1 MGNTNSNPPP
11 YESNAN
17 VSSDKRVISHE
28 KLNAKTQEYV
38 DKVYNK
44 ALSTA
49 LEYINRCVLEEAEI
63 GGKQFAFS
71 PGHIRT
77 TNIDCTCCCSK
88 PSDFGWDKSCIGV
101 WCYSKPCLL
110 DSWRDENEVCCN
122 FPCCGAFCCKWFKIS
137 RKSTIN
143 QIPLTFN
150 DKTLEAEHYKKLCDE
165 IVDILQ
171 KQKYN
176 AYIDT
181 QSSIKIKYGI
191 PGYEFHNIIVI
202 KW

>member
-11 YESNAN
+11 YEINAN

-28 KLNAKTQEYV
+28 KLNAKTHEYI

-49 LEYINRCVLEEAEI
+49 LEYINRCVLEEAET
-63 GGKQFAFS
+63 GAKQFVFS
-71 PGHIRT
+71 PGNILHIET
-77 TNIDCTCCCSK
+77 ECIGCCCK
-88 PSDFGWDKSCIGV
+88 PYELGWDESCIGV

-110 DSWRDENEVCCN
+110 DCYRHDDECCCC
-122 FPCCGAFCCKWFKIS
+122 FPCLGSFCCKWFKIKRNS
-137 RKSTIN
+137 IVRPILLNFK
-143 QIPLTFN
+143 
-150 DKTLEAEHYKKLCDE
+150 DKTLESEYYKKLCDE

-176 AYIDT
+176 SYIDT
-181 QSSIKIKYGI
+181 QRPSNVKYGI
-191 PGYEFHNIIVI
+191 PGYEYHNLIVI